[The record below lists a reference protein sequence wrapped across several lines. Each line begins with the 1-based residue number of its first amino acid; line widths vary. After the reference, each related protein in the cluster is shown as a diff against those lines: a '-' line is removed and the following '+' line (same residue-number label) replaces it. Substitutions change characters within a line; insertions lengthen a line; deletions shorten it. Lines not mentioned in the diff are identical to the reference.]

1 MAKQS
6 LALSFSFL
14 SANKYISG
22 LGLNFFTNFAFPIK
36 LKSLLLIEF
45 LNEYKIAFILF
56 KDVEET
62 KANFIFFLLQNK
74 IKFLTPGLNL
84 S

>member
-74 IKFLTPGLNL
+74 IKFLTPDLNL

>member
-62 KANFIFFLLQNK
+62 KANFIFFFLKKK
-74 IKFLTPGLNL
+74 IKLLTPGHNK

>member
-14 SANKYISG
+14 SASKYIAG
-22 LGLNFFTNFAFPIK
+22 LGFNFLTNLELPTK
-36 LKSLLLIEF
+36 LKSFLLIEF
-45 LNEYKIAFILF
+45 LNEYKIEFILF
-56 KDVEET
+56 EDVEET
-62 KANFIFFLLQNK
+62 KANFIFSFLQNK